1 MVMEYPQRMSR
12 LTPLEKW
19 SYAVGNMPFAVKDVA
34 FTSFVV
40 FYYTQVQGLSG
51 TLTGLAMFIALSWD
65 AVTDPVVGSW
75 CDTVRSRWGRRHP
88 LLLIGGLPTAGLCFA
103 LFAPPNG
110 LGETGIFLWLLATSV
125 LLRTFI
131 TIYFIPYSAMGA
143 ELSRDYDERT
153 VIAKARV
160 SMAWVAAMLM
170 PAIAFGLIFQADGD
184 TDGRLIGANYFTYG
198 LMSCA
203 VAGVTVLFCLW
214 GTRTV
219 IPRLPTA
226 PADHPGFHWQQ
237 PITDFRAAL
246 GNRNFRYKLGASLTF
261 GMVAGVYLTLSLYLA
276 TYFWEFSSNQLAGLL
291 APTALGTLLAF
302 SSLNYL
308 GKRFDKPL
316 LLSAAAISIA
326 LNAFWLIGAR
336 LFGVLPDNGHPLIY
350 PLQMLST
357 CISTFVIVSLQTLSV
372 SLIADIL
379 DEHELATGR
388 RQEGTF
394 FAAGTFIAKAT
405 TGLGT
410 LLAGVVIDLA
420 GIVPGSAPGSVEQ
433 PVLQALGWFTI
444 ALISS
449 LSLVSCWFYSR
460 IQLNRKDHAEIIARL
475 SARASASA

>member
-1 MVMEYPQRMSR
+1 MHRI
-12 LTPLEKW
+12 TPLEKW
-19 SYAVGNMPFAVKDVA
+19 SYAIGNMPFAVKDVA

-88 LLLIGGLPTAGLCFA
+88 LLIIGGLPTAGLCFA
-103 LFAPPNG
+103 LFAPPAG
-110 LGETGIFLWLLATSV
+110 LGELGTFFWLLSISL

-143 ELSRDYDERT
+143 ELSSDYDERT
-153 VIAKARV
+153 VIAKSRV
-160 SMAWVAAMLM
+160 GMAWIASMLM
-170 PAIAFGLIFQADGD
+170 PAIAFGLIFQASGD
-184 TDGRLIGANYFTYG
+184 IDGRLVEANYFTYG
-198 LMSCA
+198 LLSCA
-203 VAGVTVLFCLW
+203 VAGITVLLCVW

-219 IPRLPTA
+219 IPRLPAA
-226 PADHPGFHWQQ
+226 PSGQPGFHWLQ
-237 PITDFRAAL
+237 PISDFRAAL

-276 TYFWEFSSNQLAGLL
+276 TYFWEFTSNELAGLL
-291 APTALGTLLAF
+291 APTALGAVLAF
-302 SSLNYL
+302 SFL
-308 GKRFDKPL
+308 GRLGRRFDKPA
-316 LLSAAAISIA
+316 LLSVAAIAIA
-326 LNAFWLIGAR
+326 VNAFWMIGAR
-336 LFGVLPDNGHPLIY
+336 LFGMLPDNGHPVIY

-357 CISTFVIVSLQTLSV
+357 CISTFIIMSLQTLSV

-379 DEHELATGR
+379 DEQELLTGR

-420 GIVPGSAPGSVEQ
+420 GIVPGSAPGSLEQ
-433 PVLQALGWFTI
+433 SVLQALGWFTI
-444 ALISS
+444 GIICS
-449 LSLVSCWFYSR
+449 LSLVSFWFYSR
-460 IQLNRKDHAEIIARL
+460 IQLGRQDHGKILEQLEARVN
-475 SARASASA
+475 

>member
-1 MVMEYPQRMSR
+1 MSQ
-12 LTPLEKW
+12 LTQLEKW

-88 LLLIGGLPTAGLCFA
+88 LLLLGGIPTAALCFA
-103 LFAPPNG
+103 LFAPPAG
-110 LGETGIFLWLLATSV
+110 LGETGTFLWLLCIAL

-143 ELSRDYDERT
+143 ELSSDYDERT

-160 SMAWVAAMLM
+160 SLAWLAAMLM
-170 PAIAFGLIFQADGD
+170 PAIAFGLIFQAEGD
-184 TDGRLIGANYFTYG
+184 VDGRLVDANYFTYG
-198 LMSCA
+198 LMSCV
-203 VAGVTVLFCLW
+203 VAGLTVLFCLW

-219 IPRLPTA
+219 IPRLPKA
-226 PADHPGFHWQQ
+226 PADQPAFHWRQ
-237 PITDFRAAL
+237 PVTDFLAAFS
-246 GNRNFRYKLGASLTF
+246 NRNFRYKLGASLSF

-276 TYFWEFSSNQLAGLL
+276 TYFWEFSSKQLAGLV

-302 SSLNYL
+302 SGLNQLSQRY
-308 GKRFDKPL
+308 DKPV
-316 LLSAAAISIA
+316 LLSACAVAIA
-326 LNAFWLIGAR
+326 VNAFWLLGAR
-336 LFGVLPDNGHPLIY
+336 LFGLLPENGHPLIY
-350 PLQMLST
+350 ALQMLTT
-357 CISTFVIVSLQTLSV
+357 CISTFVIVSLQTVSV

-405 TGLGT
+405 TGVGT

-420 GIVPGSAPGSVEQ
+420 GIEPGSAPGSVEQ
-433 PVLQALGWFTI
+433 PVLQSLGWFTI
-444 ALISS
+444 AIISG
-449 LSLVSCWFYSR
+449 LSLVSYWFYSR
-460 IQLNRKDHAEIIARL
+460 IHLGRDDHSRILQELAERGVEPELL
-475 SARASASA
+475 SRSH

>member
-1 MVMEYPQRMSR
+1 MNG

-19 SYAVGNMPFAVKDVA
+19 SYAVGHMPFAVKDVA

-88 LLLIGGLPTAGLCFA
+88 LLFVGGLPTAGLCFA
-103 LFAPPNG
+103 LFAPPAG
-110 LGETGIFLWLLATSV
+110 LGEIGIFLWLLGTAI

-131 TIYFIPYSAMGA
+131 TIYFVPYTAMGA
-143 ELSRDYDERT
+143 ELSHDYDERT
-153 VIAKARV
+153 VIAKARTA
-160 SMAWVAAMLM
+160 MAWLATMLM
-170 PAIAFGLIFQADGD
+170 PAIAFGLIFQTEGD
-184 TDGRLIGANYFTYG
+184 TDGRLLAANYVTYG
-198 LMSCA
+198 LLSCV
-203 VAGVTVLFCLW
+203 VAAVTVLFCLW
-214 GTRTV
+214 GTRSV

-226 PADHPGFHWQQ
+226 SEDHPGFHWLQ
-237 PITDFRAAL
+237 PVTDLRSAF
-246 GNRNFRYKLGASLTF
+246 GNRNFRYKTGASLTF

-302 SSLNYL
+302 YGLNHL
-308 GKRFDKPL
+308 GQRYDKPVL
-316 LLSAAAISIA
+316 LCISAITLAV
-326 LNAFWLIGAR
+326 NAFWMIGAR
-336 LFGVLPDNGHPLIY
+336 LLGLLPDNGHPLIY
-350 PLQMLST
+350 PLQMLTT
-357 CISTFVIVSLQTLSV
+357 CVSTFVIFSLQAVSV

-405 TGLGT
+405 AGMGT
-410 LLAGVVIDLA
+410 LLGGLVIDMA
-420 GIVPGSAPGSVEQ
+420 GIEPGSAPGSVEQ
-433 PVLQALGWFTI
+433 PVLQSLGWFTVAI
-444 ALISS
+444 ISI
-449 LSLVSCWFYSR
+449 LSLVSFWFYSR
-460 IQLNRKDHAEIIARL
+460 IRLTRQDHGKILEQLGVRVNA
-475 SARASASA
+475 